1 MKQRYAAAALLTL
14 IALATCSGSA
24 LEATTPPGS
33 VVAPSPAS
41 VAAAPP
47 APVTPSVA
55 PTPTSVPSMRSD
67 PTAQPSPAVSR
78 CESGWAVTIVD
89 TLRVRSEP
97 NVGDESMKYEPL
109 LGLGTEIQFVGGPA
123 AGSGYWWYEISLSPG
138 VLRGG
143 VTRGWIATGNR
154 DGTPWI
160 QCMGI
165 D

>member
-1 MKQRYAAAALLTL
+1 MKQRFAAAALLTM
-14 IALATCSGSA
+14 IALAACSGSA
-24 LEATTPPGS
+24 SETTTPPAS
-33 VVAPSPAS
+33 VVAPLPAS
-41 VAAAPP
+41 VATAPP
-47 APVTPSVA
+47 ASVTPGVA
-55 PTPTSVPSMRSD
+55 PTPTARPTGRSD
-67 PTAQPSPAVSR
+67 PTGQPSPAVAH

-97 NVGDESMKYEPL
+97 NVGDESLKYEPL

-123 AGSGYWWYEISLSPG
+123 AGSGYWWYEISLAPG

-143 VTRGWIATGNR
+143 VTRGWIPAGNR